1 MYDEW
6 SKNCVRSEYNSIR
19 LSLCRAVNNS
29 SRWNIEKYNSNI
41 SVNEFGYLAID
52 GRWKYSIK
60 LFAPISHDIRILIRF
75 HFSFTDHSGDFR
87 HRRRRSSAHS
97 NTPANNNDLVYIR
110 FSLPVDDLPLDID
123 ESTLRLMIKNH
134 SPHPSDSHHADQIS
148 LKIYQLIEP
157 YGRVLV
163 DTRTVPLKEVYP
175 SSRWI
180 EFDVSQ
186 AVENWKSGASNLGL
200 EIHCAG
206 CDGMGVHIVHD
217 TSTYSDSPELSPVLN
232 VVGKMLHREKR
243 SRQHRHYLQNTKHRP
258 RKTDCTK
265 ENHKCC
271 RHTMDVVFKELKGY
285 EFIIQ
290 PKNFDAGYC
299 RGKCPPRYNPA
310 NHHALL
316 QSLIWKHDKTKATR
330 PCCAPSKLM
339 ELEVLHVDENDHS
352 KLKVST
358 WSDMRVLECAC
369 S

>member
-1 MYDEW
+1 
-6 SKNCVRSEYNSIR
+6 
-19 LSLCRAVNNS
+19 
-29 SRWNIEKYNSNI
+29 
-41 SVNEFGYLAID
+41 
-52 GRWKYSIK
+52 
-60 LFAPISHDIRILIRF
+60 
-75 HFSFTDHSGDFR
+75 
-87 HRRRRSSAHS
+87 
-97 NTPANNNDLVYIR
+97 
-110 FSLPVDDLPLDID
+110 
-123 ESTLRLMIKNH
+123 MIKNH
-134 SPHPSDSHHADQIS
+134 SPHLSHTHQVDQIS

-180 EFDVSQ
+180 EFDVSP

-217 TSTYSDSPELSPVLN
+217 TSAYSDSPELSPVLN

-265 ENHKCC
+265 ENQKCC

-299 RGKCPPRYNPA
+299 RGKLSQMYHRHLFP
-310 NHHALL
+310 LL
-316 QSLIWKHDKTKATR
+316 
-330 PCCAPSKLM
+330 
-339 ELEVLHVDENDHS
+339 
-352 KLKVST
+352 
-358 WSDMRVLECAC
+358 
-369 S
+369 

>member
-1 MYDEW
+1 M
-6 SKNCVRSEYNSIR
+6 K
-19 LSLCRAVNNS
+19 
-29 SRWNIEKYNSNI
+29 
-41 SVNEFGYLAID
+41 
-52 GRWKYSIK
+52 
-60 LFAPISHDIRILIRF
+60 
-75 HFSFTDHSGDFR
+75 DHSSDFR
-87 HRRRRSSAHS
+87 HRRRRSSHT
-97 NTPANNNDLVYIR
+97 NTPNNNDLVYIR

-134 SPHPSDSHHADQIS
+134 SPHLLHTHQTDLIS

-157 YGRVLV
+157 YGRILV
-163 DTRTVPLKEVYP
+163 DTRTVPLDEIYP

-217 TSTYSDSPELSPVLN
+217 TSAYSDSPELSPVLN
-232 VVGKMLHREKR
+232 V
-243 SRQHRHYLQNTKHRP
+243 NTKHRP

-265 ENHKCC
+265 ENHRCC
-271 RHTMDVVFKELKGY
+271 RHTMDVVFKDLKGY

-310 NHHALL
+310 NNHAIL
-316 QSLIWKHDKTKATR
+316 QSLVWKHDKTKATR

-369 S
+369 SYNVLLNNNHGLCGA

>member
-1 MYDEW
+1 M
-6 SKNCVRSEYNSIR
+6 
-19 LSLCRAVNNS
+19 L
-29 SRWNIEKYNSNI
+29 
-41 SVNEFGYLAID
+41 
-52 GRWKYSIK
+52 
-60 LFAPISHDIRILIRF
+60 ILLNF
-75 HFSFTDHSGDFR
+75 QFLDHSSDFR
-87 HRRRRSSAHS
+87 HRRRRSSVHS

-123 ESTLRLMIKNH
+123 ESTLRIMIKNH
-134 SPHPSDSHHADQIS
+134 SPHTKHTHQVDQIS

-163 DTRTVPLKEVYP
+163 DTRTVPLDEVYP
-175 SSRWI
+175 TSRWI
-180 EFDVSQ
+180 EFDVSA
-186 AVENWKSGASNLGL
+186 AVENWKTGASNLGL

-217 TSTYSDSPELSPVLN
+217 TSAYSDSPELSPVLN

-299 RGKCPPRYNPA
+299 RGKTSQNLTFIMNLTSCKWITEQIILT
-310 NHHALL
+310 ALL
-316 QSLIWKHDKTKATR
+316 FRFQADVR
-330 PCCAPSKLM
+330 PDTIQLTIMRYC
-339 ELEVLHVDENDHS
+339 
-352 KLKVST
+352 KV
-358 WSDMRVLECAC
+358 
-369 S
+369 